1 LRGDSKYYFQF
12 AFAFAFATGMRHQ
25 EILALKWSDIDGAI
39 ATVQRCISNYR
50 IEERVKTDFMGR
62 EVFLNGSALDA
73 INKAQTRWAKGF
85 VFPQP
90 NGDYYKKPKRFRLAW
105 IEAHEKSGVNY
116 RPMKT
121 TRHTRATEMLSKGV
135 NPAKAAKQLGHDK
148 ETFLKT
154 YADYLPEYD
163 GGDDSL
169 MESDFANL

>member
-1 LRGDSKYYFQF
+1 MKQVAFFYLHFPVSRHRLSK
-12 AFAFAFATGMRHQ
+12 
-25 EILALKWSDIDGAI
+25 D
-39 ATVQRCISNYR
+39 
-50 IEERVKTDFMGR
+50 
-62 EVFLNGSALDA
+62 
-73 INKAQTRWAKGF
+73 F

-135 NPAKAAKQLGHDK
+135 NPAKAAKQLGHEK

-163 GGDDSL
+163 GGDASL

>member
-1 LRGDSKYYFQF
+1 MAELYNNVYNKDE
-12 AFAFAFATGMRHQ
+12 GMRHQ

-39 ATVQRCISNYR
+39 ANVQRCISNYR

-62 EVFLNGSALDA
+62 EVLLNGSAIDA
-73 INKAQTRWAKGF
+73 INKAQTRWGKGF

-90 NGDYYKKPKRFRLAW
+90 DGDYYKKPKRFRLAW
-105 IEAHEKSGVNY
+105 IEAHEKSGVEY

-121 TRHTRATEMLSKGV
+121 TRHTRASELLSKGV
-135 NPAKAAKQLGHDK
+135 NSAKAAKQLGHDK

-163 GGDDSL
+163 SGDDSL
-169 MESDFANL
+169 LESDFADF